1 MNILCGIYG
10 GVGMDYESCYYA
22 SRSRYYDACSEITN
36 CENRANELRS
46 QKQQKIS
53 LINQLKAELKRNE
66 EALLGLSK
74 AIKADVGLHEG
85 LSKITTNMN
94 AASENLLNMA
104 IASSVQNKSL
114 SSVYSAESSKTQN
127 TLNNIFSSPGNK
139 NKAVE
144 NKISELQ
151 ESILRAES
159 ELRDIEAGIRSAE
172 SAASDWRNVR
182 RNASCDMD
190 YYRRRMQEEE

>member
-53 LINQLKAELKRNE
+53 LINQLKAELKRNK

-85 LSKITTNMN
+85 LSKITTNMSV
-94 AASENLLNMA
+94 ASENLLNMA

-127 TLNNIFSSPGNK
+127 ALNNIFLPLEIK
-139 NKAVE
+139 TKQW
-144 NKISELQ
+144 KIEYLNCRKVYFVQSL
-151 ESILRAES
+151 
-159 ELRDIEAGIRSAE
+159 
-172 SAASDWRNVR
+172 
-182 RNASCDMD
+182 SCKI
-190 YYRRRMQEEE
+190 

>member
-1 MNILCGIYG
+1 
-10 GVGMDYESCYYA
+10 
-22 SRSRYYDACSEITN
+22 
-36 CENRANELRS
+36 
-46 QKQQKIS
+46 
-53 LINQLKAELKRNE
+53 
-66 EALLGLSK
+66 
-74 AIKADVGLHEG
+74 
-85 LSKITTNMN
+85 MN